1 MRRSL
6 QTTTEVKTENEV
18 STFNT
23 RHLTPNDRTKGEIIV
38 VMVAEIVDGTETC
51 KPVATAVT
59 AAKGY
64 ALVGGVVE
72 GDTFRKI
79 AGDRMVQMV
88 QGNRVIQVTEVTD

>member
-1 MRRSL
+1 
-6 QTTTEVKTENEV
+6 
-18 STFNT
+18 
-23 RHLTPNDRTKGEIIV
+23 
-38 VMVAEIVDGTETC
+38 MVAEIMDGTETC

-88 QGNRVIQVTEVTD
+88 QMVQGNRVIRVTEVTDQIFEIFVTAVRTEAGNLIQM